1 MLVTSLS
8 SSAFNFHTGLYIV
21 EPFHGKDIRSFFFLI
36 INIFFL
42 KDVRCISILKKS
54 ICFDDINLKLFS
66 HQALLL
72 LLLPYFYLVSYHSNS
87 SPLSHLLSIFYCL
100 FLPKFLLIK
109 FSSFPRIYLSLFLI
123 LTTL

>member
-42 KDVRCISILKKS
+42 KDVRCISILKKR
-54 ICFDDINLKLFS
+54 ICFDDISLKYFS

-72 LLLPYFYLVSYHSNS
+72 LLLPNFYLVSCYSNS
-87 SPLSHLLSIFYCL
+87 SPLSHLLSNFCCL
-100 FLPKFLLIK
+100 ICPKFLLIK

-123 LTTL
+123 LTPL